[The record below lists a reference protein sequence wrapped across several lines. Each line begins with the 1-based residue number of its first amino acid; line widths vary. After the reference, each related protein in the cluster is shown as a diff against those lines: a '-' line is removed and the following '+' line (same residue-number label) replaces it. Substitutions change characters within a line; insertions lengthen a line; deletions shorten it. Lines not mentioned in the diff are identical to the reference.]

1 MAAKNHLN
9 PRQLK
14 LFMTA
19 GELMEH
25 PAGDF
30 DGRSMF
36 DEDDGAAGKL
46 YESKIGSKKSTHGYR
61 AESGEETLYKSI
73 KREGVLKPVNLTFA
87 NDDDEVP
94 TIDDGHHRVAAAY
107 DINPNMYIPVDYSS
121 GWSGWS
127 FSGKGNK

>member
-1 MAAKNHLN
+1 
-9 PRQLK
+9 
-14 LFMTA
+14 MTA

-36 DEDDGAAGKL
+36 DEESGAATKL
-46 YESKIGSKKSTHGYR
+46 QEAVEGPEQSTHGHY
-61 AESGEETLYKSI
+61 AEEGEETLYDSI
-73 KREGVLKPVNLTFA
+73 KAKGVLKPVNLTFA
-87 NDDDEVP
+87 NDDDIKP
-94 TIDDGHHRVAAAY
+94 TIDDGHHRVASAY
-107 DINPNMYIPVDYSS
+107 DINPNMYVPVSYSS